1 MATNSPSPRGDS
13 AAAREKARQ
22 FSAQQAAST
31 KRKGLWVKIGVLVAV
46 VAIIAIVAAI
56 IMQQNRGQVADSG
69 PVPAGGNTNGGIT
82 LVSATE
88 LASSQAGQT
97 VNVNDAGAT
106 PSAAGTPAPRGV
118 EKAEK
123 GEPLPIVMYVDAN
136 CVHCADFESEY
147 ADDLKKWLDAKDIT
161 LEYRNVAFLDRGSPT
176 NYSSRGANA
185 FACVANQAPASYL
198 NFATAVFGH
207 HAEGEMTNAELAQMA
222 KDNGADVTSCI
233 EDGTYRPFVKFTTQA
248 ALADSIAGTP
258 SVFVN
263 GEEWDGNAEPDFKAW
278 AQGLINTHQKG

>member
-1 MATNSPSPRGDS
+1 MATNSSSPRGDS

-22 FSAQQAAST
+22 YSAQQAASQ

-56 IMQQNRGQVADSG
+56 VMQQNRGQVADSG
-69 PVPAGGNTNGGIT
+69 PVPNGGNTSGGIT
-82 LVSATE
+82 LVSSTE
-88 LASSQAGQT
+88 FASTASGQT
-97 VNVNDAGAT
+97 VKLSDAGET
-106 PSAAGTPAPRGV
+106 PSTAGTPATRNMT
-118 EKAEK
+118 KAEK
-123 GEPLPIVMYVDAN
+123 GEAVPLIMYVDAN
-136 CVHCADFESEY
+136 CVHCADFEGQY
-147 ADDLKKWLDAKDIT
+147 ANDLKTWLDAKDIT

-198 NFATAVFGH
+198 NFTNAVFAH
-207 HAEGEMTNAELAQMA
+207 HSEGEMTNAELAQMA

-248 ALADSIAGTP
+248 ALADSIGGTP
-258 SVFVN
+258 SVFLN
-263 GEEWDGNAEPDFKAW
+263 GQEWNGSTDPDFKAW
-278 AQGLINTHQKG
+278 AQKIIDANKK

>member
-1 MATNSPSPRGDS
+1 MANNSPTPRGDS

-22 FSAQQAAST
+22 FSAQQAASQ

-56 IMQQNRGQVADSG
+56 VLQQNKGQVADAG

-82 LVSATE
+82 LVTSTE
-88 LASSQAGQT
+88 LASTESGQT
-97 VNVNDAGAT
+97 VDLNNAGAT
-106 PSAAGTPAPRGV
+106 PTAAGTPAPRGV
-118 EKAEK
+118 VKAEA
-123 GEPLPIVMYVDAN
+123 GDPLQLIMYVDAN

-147 ADDLKKWLDAKDIT
+147 GDDLKTWLDAKDIT

-185 FACVANQAPASYL
+185 FACVANEAPASYFS
-198 NFATAVFGH
+198 FATAVFAH

-222 KDNGADVTSCI
+222 KDNGADVASCI
-233 EDGTYRPFVKFTTQA
+233 EDGTYRPFVKYTTQA
-248 ALADSIAGTP
+248 ALADSISGTP
-258 SVFVN
+258 SVFLN
-263 GEEWDGNAEPDFKAW
+263 GEEWNGTSDPDFKAW
-278 AQGLINTHQKG
+278 AQSIIDAHKG